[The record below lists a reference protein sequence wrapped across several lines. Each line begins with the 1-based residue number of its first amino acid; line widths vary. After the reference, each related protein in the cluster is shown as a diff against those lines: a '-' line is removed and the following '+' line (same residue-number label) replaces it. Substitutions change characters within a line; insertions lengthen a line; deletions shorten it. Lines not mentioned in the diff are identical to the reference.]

1 MNIKRIASIAAL
13 GLILT
18 TSTALAAVTTKEG
31 DDNIEMRFGNDF
43 YGAGNSVSVMQSQPD
58 DVFAAGNRII
68 VSGEI
73 KGDVNAAGSNVTIN
87 GIVHDDV
94 RIFAGDATING
105 NVEGDVMMFGGTLYI
120 AEGSSISGSIL
131 VAGGEITINGDVLGD
146 ADIDGGSIKLNGSI
160 EGTANIRGKHVA
172 IAGMIGGDTIVSAQT
187 LNLNDGTTIRG
198 NLNYWQGD
206 GETDTTGKVMGTA
219 TFDSDLEQKKPMNET
234 EAAGALAAILAAVT
248 IVGILYAALTI
259 GIFILV
265 TRTFFTDSAKKLQTQ
280 PWWALLTGFLYFA
293 AMPFAILLL
302 MITFIGIPLALMLLA
317 LYIFSIVFAKLIA
330 SIVFTRWFELRSKK
344 KWHPVAVYFGA
355 IGMYI
360 VLSLVSIIPFVGWL
374 IYLLACVMAF
384 GAFEMVKFERV
395 KKIM

>member
-1 MNIKRIASIAAL
+1 MNIKRISAIAAL
-13 GLILT
+13 GIVLT
-18 TSTALAAVTTKEG
+18 TSTAFAAVTTKEG
-31 DDNIEMRFGNDF
+31 NDNIEMRFGNDF
-43 YGAGNSVSVMQSQPD
+43 YGAGNSVGVMQSEPD

-68 VSGEI
+68 VTGEI
-73 KGDVNAAGSNVTIN
+73 GGDVNAAGSNVTIN

-105 NVEGDVMMFGGTLYI
+105 DVEGDVMMFGGTLYI

-131 VAGGEITINGDVLGD
+131 VAGGEITINGDIFGD
-146 ADIDGGSIKLNGSI
+146 ANIYGGSVKLNGDI
-160 EGTANIRGKHVA
+160 EGTVYVRSENVA
-172 IAGMIGGDTIVSAQT
+172 IAGMIGGNTTISAQT
-187 LNLNDGTTIRG
+187 LKLNDGTTIRG
-198 NLNYWQGD
+198 DLNYWQGE
-206 GETDTTGKVMGTA
+206 GEIDSTGKVMGTA
-219 TFDSDLEQKKPMNET
+219 TFDSELEQKKPINEA
-234 EAAGALAAILAAVT
+234 EAAGMLAALLAAVT
-248 IVGILYAALTI
+248 IVSILYAALMI
-259 GIFILV
+259 GVFMLV
-265 TRTFFTDSAKKLQTQ
+265 TRTFFIDAAKKLHTQ

-317 LYIFSIVFAKLIA
+317 FYVFSIIFAKVIA

-344 KWHPVAVYFGA
+344 KWHPAAVYFGA

-360 VLSLVSIIPFVGWL
+360 VLSLLSIIPFVGWL
-374 IYLLACVMAF
+374 ICLFVCVMAF